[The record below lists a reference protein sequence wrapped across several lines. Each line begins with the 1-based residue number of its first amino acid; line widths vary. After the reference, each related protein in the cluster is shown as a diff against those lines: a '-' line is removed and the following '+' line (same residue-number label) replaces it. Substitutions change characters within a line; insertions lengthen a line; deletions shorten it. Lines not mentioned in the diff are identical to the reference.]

1 MCLEVKVGSPLF
13 HTLSIKVNVEFCSF
27 FRCLLD
33 VLWNLTGL
41 HFLMIL
47 LLHLLQD
54 ITKTKKQ
61 DRHKEHFKQSIT
73 SFLYTRRC
81 GLTEYSLAILCRSLS
96 CRMTEYSECLEGYS
110 LIIRSITSSL
120 RRAVKPAN
128 NQPMWIVI
136 EYKVLTNILAQ
147 T

>member
-54 ITKTKKQ
+54 ITKKKTKT
-61 DRHKEHFKQSIT
+61 DIRN
-73 SFLYTRRC
+73 
-81 GLTEYSLAILCRSLS
+81 ILNKALLLS
-96 CRMTEYSECLEGYS
+96 CTQGDVDLQNTLWLFSVALS
-110 LIIRSITSSL
+110 
-120 RRAVKPAN
+120 PAG
-128 NQPMWIVI
+128 
-136 EYKVLTNILAQ
+136 
-147 T
+147 